1 MKSELDKEIEKLF
14 SASEKSQRF
23 TLRQFLHAR
32 AAKCA
37 RGLD

>member
-14 SASEKSQRF
+14 SASEKIPKIYSSPIF
-23 TLRQFLHAR
+23 A
-32 AAKCA
+32 CA